1 MLCVCGRLY
10 GSKKHCILL
19 GMQKITIKRLA
30 KHADNQA
37 TDCTSA
43 HPRPSVWAWLC
54 MCSCVGYA
62 KMHTHTHILTHLLMH
77 TSCMVSHR
85 RRLIHRHPSSG
96 LCSSPLSLSCCCSV
110 WPKIFGINAINSLF
124 SNGKL
129 TAKRSRQP
137 TVATQAAAAA
147 WLGGIPTTDVATQG
161 SNSRSMVPLKK
172 RHIST
177 QLDALWRFTSCAA
190 S

>member
-1 MLCVCGRLY
+1 MCGRLY
-10 GSKKHCILL
+10 SSKKHCILL

-43 HPRPSVWAWLC
+43 QLRSSVWAWLC
-54 MCSCVGYA
+54 VCVSVPVLA
-62 KMHTHTHILTHLLMH
+62 MQKFTHTHTHLLMH

-96 LCSSPLSLSCCCSV
+96 SCSSSLPLPLSLACCCSV

-129 TAKRSRQP
+129 TAKRSN
-137 TVATQAAAAA
+137 T
-147 WLGGIPTTDVATQG
+147 
-161 SNSRSMVPLKK
+161 SNSSSSLTRGARRLMLVPK
-172 RHIST
+172 
-177 QLDALWRFTSCAA
+177 AA
-190 S
+190 IPVVWSP